1 MLLAFDRR
9 LLGALALVVAC
20 SATNA
25 NFDDDD
31 SPTSTSTNG
40 SGGGLTVGVG
50 GSTSSGPPGDCS
62 EENKDIYVVSASYEL
77 QRFAPQSLMFTPI
90 GVLQC
95 PAGGATPFSMAVDR
109 QGLAYVLYSDGR
121 IFHVST
127 QDASCMATS
136 FQPNQAFG
144 YELFGM
150 GFVSDAV
157 NSSEETLFV
166 GAYGGVGIGRIDT
179 QSMVLTTLGTYDTVT
194 GAAEITGTGDGRLYG
209 FFESGN
215 DVVAQIDKT
224 NSHILQ
230 TYHPTVE
237 IGDAWAFAFWG
248 GSFYLFTNPNLA
260 GSSQVDRFDPMT
272 NTTTTVVP
280 SVGYRIVGA
289 GVSTCAPLVPPE

>member
-1 MLLAFDRR
+1 
-9 LLGALALVVAC
+9 
-20 SATNA
+20 
-25 NFDDDD
+25 
-31 SPTSTSTNG
+31 
-40 SGGGLTVGVG
+40 
-50 GSTSSGPPGDCS
+50 
-62 EENKDIYVVSASYEL
+62 
-77 QRFAPQSLMFTPI
+77 
-90 GVLQC
+90 
-95 PAGGATPFSMAVDR
+95 
-109 QGLAYVLYSDGR
+109 
-121 IFHVST
+121 
-127 QDASCMATS
+127 MATS